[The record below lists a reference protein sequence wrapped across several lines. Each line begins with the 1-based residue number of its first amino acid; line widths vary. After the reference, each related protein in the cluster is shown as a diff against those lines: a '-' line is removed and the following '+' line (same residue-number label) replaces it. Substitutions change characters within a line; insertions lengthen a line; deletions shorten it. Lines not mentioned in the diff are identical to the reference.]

1 MYCQSVP
8 IHTSG
13 CWHLLCW
20 YWVCIIYIDACKYR
34 LNKYHNKYHNTCQ
47 CKRKCIGMY
56 CHTIYIPYIPLM
68 EPIHAILANT
78 KNTYA
83 IHANTNEHLQIQTNT
98 NLAVGLKNPHSG
110 PLFFKSR
117 EYFRQYKGK
126 QWPSLFCHFNS
137 KAIHSYSGAHAPG
150 QHMWQSLGPGLDS
163 KCSKFRVQN
172 SGSQMFISRS
182 GSQMFM
188 FS

>member
-1 MYCQSVP
+1 MPMQKEMYWHVLP
-8 IHTSG
+8 YHIHTIFTING
-13 CWHLLCW
+13 TNTCNT
-20 YWVCIIYIDACKYR
+20 CKY
-34 LNKYHNKYHNTCQ
+34 K
-47 CKRKCIGMY
+47 
-56 CHTIYIPYIPLM
+56 
-68 EPIHAILANT
+68 
-78 KNTYA
+78 
-83 IHANTNEHLQIQTNT
+83 EHMQYMPIQTNT
-98 NLAVGLKNPHSG
+98 YKYRLTPIWLWGLKNPHSG